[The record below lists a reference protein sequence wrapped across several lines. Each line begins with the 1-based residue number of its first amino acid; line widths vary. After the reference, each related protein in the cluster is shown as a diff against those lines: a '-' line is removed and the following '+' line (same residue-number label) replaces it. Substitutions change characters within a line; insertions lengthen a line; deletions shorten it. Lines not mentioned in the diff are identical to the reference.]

1 MKFKPFKLAQDDLID
16 EWCVYLEHPV
26 NKDDFVVAYRAK
38 EQADCEPV
46 RFALNTL
53 IQAHWD
59 LKSAILRQTFMN
71 ETSDIEP

>member
-1 MKFKPFKLAQDDLID
+1 MHEPRIMYTCSLLSHDGKLID

-53 IQAHWD
+53 IQAHWNCD
-59 LKSAILRQTFMN
+59 
-71 ETSDIEP
+71 